1 MGGVRGRTQ
10 ECDRARAW
18 VSRELDGELSEFE
31 RVLLAAHV
39 ADCAPC
45 RSFKADVAA
54 ITAELRSAPLERL
67 GRRVELPLRRR
78 LSLRPLQAAA
88 AAMAVMA
95 VGLGSLFSS
104 LNSRD
109 ALERPSVEEAL
120 PVEQW
125 VERQR
130 AVQRLELES
139 QLRARQIPP
148 RPGPQV
154 V

>member
-1 MGGVRGRTQ
+1 MRPGSHD
-10 ECDRARAW
+10 CDRARSC

-31 RVLLAAHV
+31 RVLLAAHL
-39 ADCAPC
+39 AACAPC
-45 RSFKADVAA
+45 RTFKAEVAA
-54 ITAELRSAPLERL
+54 ITAELRAAPLERL
-67 GRRVELPLRRR
+67 GHRIQLPRRR
-78 LSLRPLQAAA
+78 QTLTLRPLQAAA

-130 AVQRLELES
+130 AVQRLQLES